1 MDPNLQNVIL
11 SLIANGLSSLIAKS
25 THKAH
30 DLLIGKE
37 FLEKWELEKT
47 SLEPILQKAIVSIAE
62 NVEWNGRPA
71 REEVV
76 CLFLLSPEVE
86 EIVRQIY
93 SMNFEAEKRNSIAS
107 IRMIFLTS
115 FAQFVTSYHAERNLK
130 EDQLFDAA
138 NFRCTY

>member
-1 MDPNLQNVIL
+1 MQMDPNLQNVIL

-86 EIVRQIY
+86 INKLLLLLQA
-93 SMNFEAEKRNSIAS
+93 FHS
-107 IRMIFLTS
+107 IRRF
-115 FAQFVTSYHAERNLK
+115 
-130 EDQLFDAA
+130 QL
-138 NFRCTY
+138 C